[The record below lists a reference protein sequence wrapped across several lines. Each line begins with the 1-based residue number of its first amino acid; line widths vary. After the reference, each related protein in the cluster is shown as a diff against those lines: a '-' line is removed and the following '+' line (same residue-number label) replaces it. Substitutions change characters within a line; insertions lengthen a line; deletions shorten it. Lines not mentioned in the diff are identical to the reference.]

1 LSRILVVDDEES
13 MRQLLEIALG
23 KEGYRVTLAESG
35 KKATD
40 LFDKSSYDLVISDIK
55 MPDMTGVDVLRHVK
69 ETDPS
74 VPVIMVTAYASA
86 ETAVEALRLGAYDY
100 LTKPF
105 KLEELKTNIR
115 NALERVRLK
124 RENESLK
131 RELKKTHGLD
141 SMLGRSP
148 VMNEL
153 FEHIKSVA
161 ITNSTVLITGE
172 SGTGKELAA
181 RAIHVRSPRASEPFV
196 SINCGALPETLLESE
211 LFGHIKGS
219 FTGATSN
226 HKGLF
231 EVAHRGTIFLDEIG
245 EMSPTMQVKLLRVLQ
260 EKKIRR
266 IGATEEVEVDVRI
279 IAATNKDLERGV
291 ADKSFREDLF
301 YRLNVIPIHLPPLRE
316 RKEDI
321 ALLAETFL
329 AKSCGTSG
337 KKITKISEEAM
348 RRLEAHDWPGNVREL
363 ENVIER
369 AVALEPTGVVLPERL
384 PDKIREHRV
393 ETAPDGEGPSDD
405 HGFPDEGVDFAEL
418 VSNLEKKLLVA
429 AMEKAGGVQTRAA
442 RLLSM
447 NLRSFRYLLQKYGLR

>member
-35 KKATD
+35 TKATD
-40 LFDKSSYDLVISDIK
+40 LIDKSSYDLVISDIK
-55 MPDMTGVDVLRHVK
+55 MPDMTGVEVLRHVK

-105 KLEELKTNIR
+105 KIEELKSNIR

-124 RENESLK
+124 RENETLK

-161 ITNSTVLITGE
+161 VTNSTVLITGE

-181 RAIHVRSPRASEPFV
+181 RAIHVRSPRANEPFV
-196 SINCGALPETLLESE
+196 SINCGAVPETLLESE

-219 FTGATSN
+219 FTGATAN

-245 EMSPTMQVKLLRVLQ
+245 EMSTTMQVKLLRVLQ
-260 EKKIRR
+260 EKRIRR
-266 IGATEEVEVDVRI
+266 IGATEEIEVDVRI
-279 IAATNKDLERGV
+279 IAATNKDLERSV
-291 ADKSFREDLF
+291 AEKSFREDLF
-301 YRLNVIPIHLPPLRE
+301 YRLNVIPIHMPPLRD
-316 RKEDI
+316 RREDI
-321 ALLAETFL
+321 ALLAESFL
-329 AKSCGTSG
+329 LKSCAAAG
-337 KKITKISEEAM
+337 KQISKISEDAM

-369 AVALEPTGVVLPERL
+369 AVALETSGVVLTERL
-384 PDKIREHRV
+384 PDKIREGAAEV
-393 ETAPDGEGPSDD
+393 EPGAASAPDDD
-405 HGFPDEGVDFAEL
+405 GFPDGGVDFAEL
-418 VSNLEKKLLVA
+418 VENLEKKLLLA
-429 AMEKAGGVQTRAA
+429 AMKRAGGVQTKAA
-442 RLLSM
+442 RLLKM